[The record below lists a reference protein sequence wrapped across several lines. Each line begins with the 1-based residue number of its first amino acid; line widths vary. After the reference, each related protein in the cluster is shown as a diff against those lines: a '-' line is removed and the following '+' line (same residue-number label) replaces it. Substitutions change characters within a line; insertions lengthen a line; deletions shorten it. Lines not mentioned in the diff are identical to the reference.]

1 MQESS
6 KSIKVIQQKR
16 RKKHPTITHHQTKTN
31 QLSEVAA
38 QQPTLGGGWT
48 TPLNNMLVNLD
59 HFPR

>member
-38 QQPTLGGGWT
+38 QQPTLGGG
-48 TPLNNMLVNLD
+48 
-59 HFPR
+59 